1 MWLSHAPPR
10 YCCVRFWTLSS
21 LVIATTPFI
30 GELLHAASNGGKS
43 FLLVAPDGTTL
54 SGGPYRD
61 QSLLFAPTSYPI
73 SARHGVAK
81 LQPITVDSVDL
92 RGRDFAAPYGGTAQT
107 LRYSSRNLV
116 NEENSGRSAG

>member
-10 YCCVRFWTLSS
+10 YCFVRFWTFSS

-30 GELLHAASNGGKS
+30 GELLHAASNPGKS

-54 SGGPYRD
+54 SGEPYRHK
-61 QSLLFAPTSYPI
+61 SLLFASTPHPI

-81 LQPITVDSVDL
+81 LQPITVGSVDL
-92 RGRDFAAPYGGTAQT
+92 RGRDCAAPYGGTAQI

-116 NEENSGRSAG
+116 DEENSGRSAS